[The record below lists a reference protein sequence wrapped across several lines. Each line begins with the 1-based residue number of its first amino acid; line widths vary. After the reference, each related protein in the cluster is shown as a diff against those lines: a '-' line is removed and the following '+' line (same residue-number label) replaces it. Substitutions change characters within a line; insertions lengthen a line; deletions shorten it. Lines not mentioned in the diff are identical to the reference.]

1 MFWSRLATLHNPWT
15 HLHDLQGEVN
25 RLFEHWGDRGRG
37 LFGLASFPAVN
48 LWEDDDAL
56 HLETELPGLEM
67 KDLEIFVTGHT
78 QLTLKGE
85 RKPVAIENAV
95 PHRQERGFGSF
106 VRSLTLPVAVDENKI
121 EAKFENGVLR
131 LRMPKHEAARPRKIE
146 IKV

>member
-1 MFWSRLATLHNPWT
+1 LALGSEALLTA
-15 HLHDLQGEVN
+15 LHDLLRPYHN
-25 RLFEHWGDRGRG
+25 AATRSSLRA
-37 LFGLASFPAVN
+37 LARATPRNWLHAKA
-48 LWEDDDAL
+48 LLTDDAL

-95 PHRQERGFGSF
+95 QHRQERGFGSF

-121 EAKFENGVLR
+121 EANF
-131 LRMPKHEAARPRKIE
+131 
-146 IKV
+146 